1 MDIQVGNRLHALACC
16 ILRDRDRNRER
27 ESNYVT
33 LGVVLNPF
41 HSCDIKYAVLREN
54 GVLKM
59 RFSFQNLV
67 TTGRYSDHDTAW
79 WQCRHRH
86 WLSRVDPVGSLT
98 GAILNQMKVESTL
111 NTSFLKSASRII
123 LPGTTGILWESNL
136 NPHTHT
142 HTHTN
147 TQSCV
152 CVYAFPAGLYRVVD
166 GGGIY
171 IYIYIYIYFYIYIY
185 RVRQKNVYKL

>member
-142 HTHTN
+142 HTHTYKH
-147 TQSCV
+147 TELCV
-152 CVYAFPAGLYRVVD
+152 CVRISSWTVQGRRWGRD
-166 GGGIY
+166 
-171 IYIYIYIYFYIYIY
+171 IYIYIYFYIYIY
-185 RVRQKNVYKL
+185 IFFIYFMTPF